1 MRWQLRQ
8 FARVYRIVQW
18 QRRRFTPAG
27 QGLGYL
33 LVAAAVFGLDTLR
46 TTAFQVFSIAAAL
59 LLVAWLLRLGRRARF
74 TVERRLPEFG
84 TVGEPL
90 RYRDIIRYSGARP
103 LTGARLR
110 DELAER
116 FPTVAE
122 FERARARPEP
132 GVNWFDRR
140 IGYPRWLAL
149 LQVGR
154 GASVEEVVLPDLLPG
169 GSIEVSI
176 TTTPLRRG
184 ALAFACSRL
193 LHPDPLGLV
202 NRVSTVDSPGTII
215 VLPRR
220 YPLPPLALPGAR
232 RLQRGGVTLSH
243 DVGDSQEFTA
253 LRDYRPGDPVRHI
266 HWRSFARV
274 GKPVVKEFQDEYFTR
289 YALVL
294 DTFGDDLPEPVFDS
308 AVTVAASFVCG
319 MRAQDA
325 LLDLMFVEDRAW
337 RLTAGRGLG
346 QQADL
351 LRVLAFVQP
360 RSADGLDDL
369 VQHVLHHGP
378 ALSACVLVLLQLD
391 RARQRLLDALR
402 ALGVPLLVLVT
413 GPVDPESA
421 TNAPAFHAVDPAD
434 VGGSLAR
441 LAQRRQGEVTD
452 AAQPRSYL
460 GERVRSP
467 AI

>member
-27 QGLGYL
+27 QGLSYL
-33 LVAAAVFGLDTLR
+33 LAAAAVFGLDTLR
-46 TTAFQVFSIAAAL
+46 TTAFQVFSITAAL
-59 LLVAWLLRLGRRARF
+59 LLVAWLLRLGRRTRF
-74 TVERRLPEFG
+74 TVERSLPEFG

-90 RYRDIIRYSGARP
+90 RYRELIRY
-103 LTGARLR
+103 TGASPLAGAHLR
-110 DELAER
+110 DELADR
-116 FPTVAE
+116 FPTPAE
-122 FERARARPEP
+122 FERARAQPAP

-149 LQVGR
+149 LEVGR
-154 GASVEEVVLPDLLPG
+154 GASLDAVALPDLRPG
-169 GSIEVSI
+169 GSVEVSI
-176 TTTPLRRG
+176 TITPLRRG
-184 ALAFACSRL
+184 ALSFARSRL

-202 NRVSTVDSPGTII
+202 NRVTTVDSPGTIV

-274 GKPVVKEFQDEYFTR
+274 GKPVVKEFQDEFFTR

-294 DTFGDDLPEPVFDS
+294 DTFGDDLPETLFES

-319 MRAQDA
+319 MRTQDA

-360 RSADGLDDL
+360 RPADGVHQL
-369 VQHVLHHGP
+369 VKHVVSHGP
-378 ALSACVLVLLQLD
+378 ALSACVLVLLRLD
-391 RARQRLLDALR
+391 PARQRLLDALR
-402 ALGVPLLVLVT
+402 AFGVPLLVLVT
-413 GPVDPESA
+413 GPVDAVSA
-421 TNAPAFHAVDPAD
+421 THAPAFHAVDPAD

-441 LAQRRQGEVTD
+441 LGQRRQVDTAD
-452 AAQPRSYL
+452 AT
-460 GERVRSP
+460 RVRLNSGDHVLSP
-467 AI
+467 TI